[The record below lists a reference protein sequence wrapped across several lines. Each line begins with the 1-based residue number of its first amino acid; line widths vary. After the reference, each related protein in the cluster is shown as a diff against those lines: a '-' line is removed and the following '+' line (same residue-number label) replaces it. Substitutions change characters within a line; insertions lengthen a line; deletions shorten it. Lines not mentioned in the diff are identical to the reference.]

1 MRRLF
6 GEITTP
12 RYALITHAH
21 PCWLM
26 ALRTLLI
33 ALMML
38 PGATT
43 FAEDAEKSAASTG
56 EVKAQV
62 QREGRQSGLY
72 SVEHDLTVR
81 LRPELLSDGDLG
93 SAASP
98 IPRAL
103 NAKDGETSLLSWASM
118 RVRYGATLH
127 LGQRFR
133 LRVSMDALENVV
145 LGSTPAGAAESFETG
160 LFEDGQGSPTT
171 GINAF
176 EDALLI
182 REAFG
187 SWNFLGLI
195 DMDFG
200 RMRDHFGSGLIRHR
214 GDCRD
219 CDRGTVVDG
228 LRLGLDLF
236 GVRAE
241 GSVEFTD
248 VGALDADT
256 GWDGQTK
263 DLGVDDN
270 TVTYTLRV
278 LSGKSGSLSQRQREA
293 FADHS
298 KDMSIDWGVFFSFTE
313 QEFSTE
319 NQSGGLLP
327 SQCTQGAAATSDQL
341 SWDCWQLKPRQL
353 FIWKPSVWAKL
364 DWRPDFR
371 SHLRVELELAG
382 QFGDVV
388 FLQGDPELGDTSKD
402 FAGFAGALDLTYQQG
417 ALSAGLSSGFASGDD
432 RQYLGYQDGQN
443 IVDHDD
449 ANYEAND
456 NVRTNA
462 TVDSFWFN
470 TDYKVDLLLFRQII
484 GGVTNAYYV
493 KPWVAYSLFDT
504 DAMKLKARLDVA
516 YAGAMDSAGTPGK
529 GEHWG
534 VELDAGLQL
543 TLPEGFEVA
552 LDAGVLFP
560 MDALNDPI
568 TGQEP
573 SMSFGLRTLLI
584 WRL

>member
-1 MRRLF
+1 
-6 GEITTP
+6 
-12 RYALITHAH
+12 
-21 PCWLM
+21 M
-26 ALRTLLI
+26 AFRTLLI
-33 ALMML
+33 ALLML
-38 PGATT
+38 PGATSL
-43 FAEDAEKSAASTG
+43 AEDAEKSTVSTG
-56 EVKAQV
+56 EVKPQL
-62 QREGRQSGLY
+62 QSEGRQVGLF

-93 SAASP
+93 SDASP

-103 NAKDGETSLLSWASM
+103 NAKDGEASLLTWASM

-145 LGSTPAGAAESFETG
+145 LGSTPAGGHTSFESG
-160 LFEDGQGSPTT
+160 LFEDGQGSPTA
-171 GINAF
+171 GVNAF

-187 SWNFLGLI
+187 SWNFLGLV

-256 GWDGQTK
+256 GWDGQPK

-278 LSGKSGSLSQRQREA
+278 LSGKSGSLSQRQREDL
-293 FADHS
+293 ADPS
-298 KDMSIDWGVFFSFTE
+298 KALSIDWGVFFSFTE
-313 QEFSTE
+313 QEFSSE

-327 SQCTQGAAATSDQL
+327 AQCTQESPAISGGL
-341 SWDCWQLKPRQL
+341 PWDCWQLKPRQL

-364 DWRPDFR
+364 DWRPDFQ
-371 SHLRVELELAG
+371 SYLSVELELAG
-382 QFGDVV
+382 QFGDVL
-388 FLQGDPELGDTSKD
+388 FLQGDPDLGDTSKD

-417 ALSAGLSSGFASGDD
+417 ALSAGLSTGFATGDE
-432 RQYLGYQDGQN
+432 RQYLGYLDGQN

-484 GGVTNAYYV
+484 GGVTNAYYL
-493 KPWVAYSLFDT
+493 KPWIAYSLFDT
-504 DAMKLKARLDVA
+504 DAMKLKARFDVA
-516 YAGAMDSAGTPGK
+516 YAGAMDSAGTPGE

-534 VELDAGLQL
+534 VEIDAGLQL
-543 TLPEGFEVA
+543 SLPEGFEVA

-573 SMSFGLRTLLI
+573 STAFGLRTLLI